1 LTEDACQSMRSENFQ
16 EWLAE
21 LRENSNIIINEFWTD
36 VAPTEPNLPANI
48 VQFINS
54 NLSNPPTPSP

>member
-36 VAPTEPNLPANI
+36 VAPTEPSLPANI

-54 NLSNPPTPSP
+54 NLSSPPPPSP